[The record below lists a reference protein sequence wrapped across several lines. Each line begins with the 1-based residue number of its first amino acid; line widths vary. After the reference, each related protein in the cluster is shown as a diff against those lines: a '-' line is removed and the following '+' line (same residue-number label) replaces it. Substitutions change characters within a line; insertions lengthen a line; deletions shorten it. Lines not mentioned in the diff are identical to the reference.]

1 MSDEQQN
8 LELVRQLVALWN
20 EGDIDGFLA
29 LHAEDVELIT
39 GPEWPE
45 PSVRGKAA
53 VARYAE
59 EWRSAW
65 DQLEM
70 VLEPI
75 VSNGELVACH
85 GAWET
90 RGAASGVAGTLPFGL
105 LFTIRD
111 GLVVRQRWCR
121 EPEEAEAELNLEQVR
136 RMGDLWNEGRF
147 DEMFELYSEDV
158 EVITDPSWPE
168 PSTRGKEEAVRG
180 GERWREAWERI
191 TLDPQQVEA
200 NGDKVLVQ
208 GVWDTQGAQS
218 GIGGTIPFGM
228 VLTMGGGLL
237 ARQEWFMDPAEARRA
252 AGLG

>member
-1 MSDEQQN
+1 
-8 LELVRQLVALWN
+8 VALWN

-29 LHAEDVELIT
+29 LHSDDVELIT
-39 GPEWPE
+39 DPEWPE
-45 PSVRGKAA
+45 PSVHGKAA
-53 VARYAE
+53 VAEYAK

-65 DQLEM
+65 DQLQM

-75 VSNGELVACH
+75 VSDAERVACR
-85 GAWET
+85 GAWES

-105 LFTIRD
+105 LFTLRD
-111 GLVVRQRWCR
+111 GLVVRQRWYR
-121 EPEEAEAELNLEQVR
+121 DPEEAVAELNLEQVR
-136 RMGDLWNEGRF
+136 LMGDLWNEGRF

-158 EVITDPSWPE
+158 EVITDPTWPE
-168 PSTRGKEEAVRG
+168 PSTKGKEEAVRG
-180 GERWREAWERI
+180 GERWREAWEHI

-228 VLTMGGGLL
+228 VLTMRGGLL